1 MAMRRRLLGLLLV
14 SLLLTLP
21 AYSLAQD
28 EEDADADADADGGG
42 ESPEEEEVKD
52 FNLRHA
58 IGNLAAYQKAHPDF
72 AAGIGIW
79 MGIGLTT
86 FVIGA
91 IMLLFS
97 EIKAVLVCRD
107 QDFRKQLHD
116 NGYMKPA
123 SAGIAELEEKES
135 VQMRPRAYLTVG
147 GMLMMYSG
155 LSCIIYP
162 LCDVLDIVGLPSA
175 PCFVL
180 VVFGAFFAA
189 FCITTFWLFLI
200 WSCTRFYAALAFL
213 VISLAGIILLPSGNL
228 ILIFLWLVVAFGGG
242 TWYFKWVPDSY
253 AATGDEQPFWVQ
265 DIGEMT
271 VSLDSEDWADATTTT
286 WNTVYSDVADAI
298 PKDTSS
304 LLGAK
309 KQSV

>member
-1 MAMRRRLLGLLLV
+1 MGVGM
-14 SLLLTLP
+14 TLFIV
-21 AYSLAQD
+21 
-28 EEDADADADADGGG
+28 G
-42 ESPEEEEVKD
+42 
-52 FNLRHA
+52 F
-58 IGNLAAYQKAHPDF
+58 
-72 AAGIGIW
+72 
-79 MGIGLTT
+79 
-86 FVIGA
+86 

-147 GMLMMYSG
+147 GMLSMYTG
-155 LSCIIYP
+155 LSCMIYP
-162 LCDVLDIVGLPSA
+162 MCDVLDIVGLPAA
-175 PCFVL
+175 PCFIM

-189 FCITTFWLFLI
+189 FCITCFWLFVV

-213 VISLAGIILLPSGNL
+213 VMSVAGLILLPSGNL

-271 VSLDSEDWADATTTT
+271 VSLDAEDWADATSTT
-286 WNTVYSDVADAI
+286 WGNVYDDVSNAVR
-298 PKDTSS
+298 PRPSS
-304 LLGAK
+304 RGSRSAR
-309 KQSV
+309 S